1 MNSGLGLRNEAAVG
15 TSRGLGAVLE
25 AFGGG
30 VPLHHDLGHLHG
42 VQVLQL
48 VSGKNRRKQENAVIL
63 TPSRESFLPLS
74 GPLLAFKLAVF
85 VSSQD
90 I

>member
-42 VQVLQL
+42 VQL